1 YQVWQERMREDPL
14 MAWSVEARN
23 RIVKQGD
30 LKLHSILRVSIVASY
45 FEHEVPFLQYEATP
59 KLTSAKILRDVQKAP
74 MPLKVMRHGYLRLER
89 RWVANDL
96 PSHELLGVL
105 SHCWEFLS
113 KLLQDAPG
121 VHEATKDS
129 PLSAEGLPP
138 CMVED
143 PELRSLWV
151 KLATGEASSL
161 TFEPVVLDPTKKE
174 ALLEKYEVR
183 SVKALSSLEDASLR
197 ELAQHYF
204 SLAKIVL
211 RKDKYH
217 ILLVVLILRNNSI
230 KLLQLQ
236 PEDQADK
243 YRLWRQVAVEVKRS
257 RARALIA
264 ISEAWNATF
273 DPAHP
278 FRHAV
283 DYPNRREVLH
293 VIAASDAGETLALI
307 APFERRDGEIVFGED
322 EETDSGGDINLLAPV
337 QAVWRTKIGR

>member
-1 YQVWQERMREDPL
+1 
-14 MAWSVEARN
+14 
-23 RIVKQGD
+23 
-30 LKLHSILRVSIVASY
+30 
-45 FEHEVPFLQYEATP
+45 
-59 KLTSAKILRDVQKAP
+59 
-74 MPLKVMRHGYLRLER
+74 
-89 RWVANDL
+89 
-96 PSHELLGVL
+96 
-105 SHCWEFLS
+105 
-113 KLLQDAPG
+113 
-121 VHEATKDS
+121 
-129 PLSAEGLPP
+129 
-138 CMVED
+138 MVED

-243 YRLWRQVAVEVKRS
+243 YRLWRQ
-257 RARALIA
+257 
-264 ISEAWNATF
+264 
-273 DPAHP
+273 
-278 FRHAV
+278 
-283 DYPNRREVLH
+283 
-293 VIAASDAGETLALI
+293 
-307 APFERRDGEIVFGED
+307 
-322 EETDSGGDINLLAPV
+322 GGC
-337 QAVWRTKIGR
+337 